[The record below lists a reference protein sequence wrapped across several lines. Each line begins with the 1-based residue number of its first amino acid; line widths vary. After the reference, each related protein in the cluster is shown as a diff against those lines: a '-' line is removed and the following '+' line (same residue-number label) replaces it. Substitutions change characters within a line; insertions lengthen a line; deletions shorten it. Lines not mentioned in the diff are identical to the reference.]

1 MREVK
6 FRAWDK
12 TVNKMSKVI
21 RITYSDVQHTT
32 VNYQY
37 INDKGKKRDD
47 LSLLDDDGN
56 VTIVL
61 MQYTGLKD
69 KNGKEI
75 YEGDIVTGKLGKI
88 AEVKWLQE
96 HCAYVGYCREDNKYY
111 YLECGNERFENVV
124 IIGNIF
130 ENPELLESVE

>member
-1 MREVK
+1 MREIK

-47 LSLLDDDGN
+47 LSLLDDDGHG
-56 VTIVL
+56 TIVL

-75 YEGDIVTGKLGKI
+75 YEGDIVKVFDRYENRQFTGCVIYEDGTYFI
-88 AEVKWLQE
+88 DVMSEDE
-96 HCAYVGYCREDNKYY
+96 RECVWCDY
-111 YLECGNERFENVV
+111 ETE
-124 IIGNIF
+124 ITGNIF